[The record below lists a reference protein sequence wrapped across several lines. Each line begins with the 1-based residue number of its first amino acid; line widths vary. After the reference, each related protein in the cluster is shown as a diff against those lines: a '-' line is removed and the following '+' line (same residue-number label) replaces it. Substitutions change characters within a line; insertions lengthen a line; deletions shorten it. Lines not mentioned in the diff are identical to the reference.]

1 MIEYANLGAKYSDK
15 EISLG
20 EDNYKAGS
28 KTEELMK
35 KLKSMGRYD
44 INNNIYI

>member
-1 MIEYANLGAKYSDK
+1 MIDYAK

-35 KLKSMGRYD
+35 QLKSMVD
-44 INNNIYI
+44 TI